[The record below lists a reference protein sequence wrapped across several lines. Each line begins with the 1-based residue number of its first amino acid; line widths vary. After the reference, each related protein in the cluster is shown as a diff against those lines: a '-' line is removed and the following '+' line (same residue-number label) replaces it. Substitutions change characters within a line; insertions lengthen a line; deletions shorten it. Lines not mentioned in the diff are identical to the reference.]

1 MSIPPPRPVLKQRPG
16 DCGLRNVSSAW
27 QAGAALVTICFQ

>member
-1 MSIPPPRPVLKQRPG
+1 MYTPPRPVLKQRPG
-16 DCGLRNVSSAW
+16 DCGLRNVSNAW